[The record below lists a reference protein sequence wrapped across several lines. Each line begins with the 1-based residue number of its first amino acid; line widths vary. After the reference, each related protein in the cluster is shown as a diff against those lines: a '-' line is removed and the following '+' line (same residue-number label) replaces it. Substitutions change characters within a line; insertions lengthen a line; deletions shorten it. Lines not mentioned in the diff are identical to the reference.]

1 MSSSGT
7 DSQSVTELFSPQG
20 TNSSSDASPGSGPSS
35 SSPHRSKTP
44 TLSSATATTGNSTS
58 VSSRKMNLDGY
69 RQLRATHAAT
79 SASSRYESTAAQSG
93 GENRKCGKAT
103 STKRSE
109 SSSDV
114 VGSSLNTAVV
124 KPRIKLKIGSQVVV
138 ETFVGP
144 PHPTTDADTSREV
157 NCVARKHGS
166 SSDQFASRLPN
177 GHVNGKLSKKL
188 NLPNVVPSVECSG
201 LVMSSSCSSQEES
214 DLEPLSKRAR
224 TSFKQSRSAIVD

>member
-7 DSQSVTELFSPQG
+7 DSQSAMELFSSQG

-44 TLSSATATTGNSTS
+44 TTLASATAAVTGNSTS

-79 SASSRYESTAAQSG
+79 SASSWCESTAAQSG
-93 GENRKCGKAT
+93 GKNRKCGKAI
-103 STKRSE
+103 STKRCE

-138 ETFVGP
+138 ETFVRP

-177 GHVNGKLSKKL
+177 GHVNGNLSKLSL
-188 NLPNVVPSVECSG
+188 
-201 LVMSSSCSSQEES
+201 
-214 DLEPLSKRAR
+214 
-224 TSFKQSRSAIVD
+224 IHI